1 MFFSLENNIFRK
13 ITIWRKTLFSYRFD
27 HHFWFHFPSN
37 LASFF
42 DTFSVLISISG
53 PHFWRH
59 FSIFGV
65 VIDAQ
70 RGPLA
75 TFGAPFSCPRGSK
88 CRVPRSTGR
97 HLEPFGARFVA
108 VARWTCNVARAT
120 SNAQRATSQFR
131 CIFLILYRF

>member
-1 MFFSLENNIFRK
+1 MLFHWENNTFRK
-13 ITIWRKTLFSYRFD
+13 ITIWRKTRFSYRFY
-27 HHFWFHFPSN
+27 HHFWYHFHSN

-42 DTFSVLISISG
+42 DTFSVSISG

-88 CRVPRSTGR
+88 CRVPRSPGR

-108 VARWTCNVARAT
+108 VARCTCDVARAT
-120 SNAQRATSQFR
+120 SHVQRATSHFR